1 MWTWGIFFNEY
12 SNEHEKCFL
21 STEVMQSKREGGWT
35 TKKKCEK
42 SEDPKALPGSDL
54 LTSTCH
60 VSSSLRKSE
69 ERKRFN

>member
-1 MWTWGIFFNEY
+1 MWTWGIFFNEFQM
-12 SNEHEKCFL
+12 NMKNVFL

-69 ERKRFN
+69 ERKRFD